1 MQSRVHRADEGR
13 HLNVL
18 GNPTIEKA
26 GPADFGG
33 HAAVLTQTVMPN
45 GGPPAH
51 YHEGVDEFFYVL
63 DGELEVWVGGRHVVL
78 RAGMS
83 ATLPRGVVHRF
94 DNTTSRPTRVLAVV
108 TPGAGAAFF
117 DELDRV
123 RPQLPRDADKVVEI
137 LARHDIHLAEEA
149 VPA

>member
-13 HLNVL
+13 LMSVL

-26 GPADFGG
+26 GAADFHG
-33 HAAVLTQTVMPN
+33 HAAVLMQTVLPN

-51 YHEGVDEFFYVL
+51 YHEGVDELFYLV
-63 DGELEVWVGGRHVVL
+63 DGELEVWVGDRHVVL
-78 RAGMS
+78 RPGMS

-94 DNTTSRPTRVLAVV
+94 DNTTGRPARVLIVV
-108 TPGAGAAFF
+108 TPGEGAAFF
-117 DELDRV
+117 DEFDRV
-123 RPQLPRDADKVVEI
+123 RPQLPQDLDKVVKI
-137 LARHDIHLAEEA
+137 LANHDIHVVEEA